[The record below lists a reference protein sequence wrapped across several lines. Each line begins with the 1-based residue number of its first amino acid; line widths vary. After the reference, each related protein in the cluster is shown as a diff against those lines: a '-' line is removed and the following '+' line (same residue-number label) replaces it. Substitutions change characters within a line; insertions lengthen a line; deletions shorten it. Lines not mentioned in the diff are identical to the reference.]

1 MRRPCAGVSGPGRSL
16 AVALVAVVVLVSA
29 ACGRAADETS
39 SADVIAGT
47 TTSAAASPP
56 AAAALTTS
64 VDAAPA
70 GADLAP
76 LRVGVAL
83 VDFERLVDLGL
94 LPAGWGDQEQIWRLV
109 ADGIDRRGGVG
120 GHPLQ
125 LVFSRYLPVGE
136 IEARETC
143 LRLVDDE
150 RVHAVVGAFVGPASG
165 ANDCFLERDDLI
177 VVGGTPPEE
186 QVRAARAAF
195 VGDAILPSRAVP
207 ALFDLLEREGR
218 LDGQTVAIVA
228 SASHR
233 SRVEGIVVPE
243 LRARGIDPL
252 VHIDDVS
259 DTDLVAEEAFWDVT
273 AERLRVEGVTAVVLD
288 GDVSVALAGIAR
300 NELEVQ
306 RWVIEADLLANLAA
320 FVAPADASGA
330 VALGSLTPDE
340 EWDDPE
346 TRVCV
351 DDVAAAGVEL
361 VRPSLVA
368 PGTEDRAAAVR
379 TACTWLGLLDAVGDR
394 AGPDLDAGSF
404 RRAAETAGELEL
416 AGMRYAS
423 LGVDKPDADD
433 GARLVVFDPTV
444 GDRGGLR
451 PLTELVDLTP

>member
-1 MRRPCAGVSGPGRSL
+1 MGL
-16 AVALVAVVVLVSA
+16 AVVVGLVSV
-29 ACGRAADETS
+29 ACGRAADEST

-47 TTSAAASPP
+47 TTTAAVTLP
-56 AAAALTTS
+56 S
-64 VDAAPA
+64 VVAAPTTGVGA
-70 GADLAP
+70 APGGADLAP

-94 LPAGWGDQEQIWRLV
+94 LPAGWGDQERLWRLV
-109 ADGIDRRGGVG
+109 ADGLDRRGGVA
-120 GHPLQ
+120 GHPLE

-218 LDGQTVAIVA
+218 LDGQTVAVVA
-228 SASHR
+228 SAPHR
-233 SRVEGIVVPE
+233 SRVEEIVVPE

-252 VHIDDVS
+252 VHIDDVV

-306 RWVIEADLLANLAA
+306 RWVLDADLLANLAA
-320 FVAPADASGA
+320 FVAPADAAGA

-368 PGTEDRAAAVR
+368 PGDEDRAAAVR

-394 AGPDLDAGSF
+394 AGPGLDAASF

-416 AGMRYAS
+416 PGMRYAS